1 VSSTPPSPIPPG
13 WYPDPSEAR
22 QWRVWNGAAWSEL
35 TRPYGEPVV
44 RASVAASLQAI
55 GALHRLV
62 RYGIAALFA
71 GLGLVVSV
79 LAHWPGTA
87 QPTPLWFASGA
98 LSVGVGLLVIG
109 SACFGFAVAA
119 LEGRS
124 SVWAFIPGINALV
137 LSGLVA
143 HRLGGSPPASRVVS
157 EIVLLAL
164 FIDLAHSQPWLCVAP
179 VLIAFDQLRR
189 TSALLDQLV
198 GPPTTPPPAG
208 P

>member
-1 VSSTPPSPIPPG
+1 MSSTPPSPIPPG

-164 FIDLAHSQPWLCVAP
+164 FIDLAHSQP
-179 VLIAFDQLRR
+179 FDQLRR

>member
-1 VSSTPPSPIPPG
+1 VNLTSPSPIPPG
-13 WYPDPSEAR
+13 WYPDPNGER
-22 QWRVWNGAAWSEL
+22 QWRVWNGSTWSEL

-44 RASVAASLQAI
+44 QPSIVASLPTI
-55 GALHRLV
+55 DALQRLV

-87 QPTPLWFASGA
+87 QPTTPWFASIALGVGA
-98 LSVGVGLLVIG
+98 GLLVIG
-109 SACFGFAVAA
+109 SVCFGFAATE

-124 SVWAFIPGINALV
+124 VIWAFIPAVNVLV
-137 LSGLVA
+137 VSGLVA
-143 HRLGGSPPASRVVS
+143 QRLRRSSPVRMVIC
-157 EIVLLAL
+157 ELILLGL
-164 FIDLAHSQPWLCVAP
+164 FIDLAHAEPWLCVAP
-179 VLIAFDQLRR
+179 VLIAFEQLRR

-198 GPPTTPPPAG
+198 GPATTPPSAG

>member
-55 GALHRLV
+55 ALHRLV

>member
-1 VSSTPPSPIPPG
+1 VIPPG
-13 WYPDPSEAR
+13 WYPDPSGAR
-22 QWRVWNGAAWSEL
+22 QWRVWNGTSWSEL

-44 RASVAASLQAI
+44 RASIAASLSTI

-87 QPTPLWFASGA
+87 HPTPLWFASGA
-98 LSVGVGLLVIG
+98 LSVGIGLLVIG
-109 SACFGFAVAA
+109 TACFGFAVAA
-119 LEGRS
+119 LEGHP
-124 SVWAFIPGINALV
+124 SVWAFVPGINALL

-143 HRLGGSPPASRVVS
+143 QRLGGPSATSRVVS
-157 EIVLLAL
+157 EIVLVAL
-164 FIDLAHSQPWLCVAP
+164 FIDLAHTQPWLCVAP

-198 GPPTTPPPAG
+198 GPPSAPPSTG